1 MQIDGKMFIVPIP
14 TSQLV

>member
-1 MQIDGKMFIVPIP
+1 MFSVPIP